1 VTSIQLLRHATVVV
15 ELDGQRILVDPML
28 DAAGARPPIAN
39 TPEPRDNP
47 LVELPPATP
56 EALDGLTG
64 AIVTH
69 LHADHL
75 DDEGAAFL
83 AQAGVP
89 VQGQAGDLET
99 LAQRS
104 IPATEIGSA
113 PFGSVQVH
121 RTGGRHA
128 HEPSLSEALGQVSG
142 VVLEAGGQRI
152 YLGGDTVPGPEL
164 DAALAE
170 HRPTA
175 VVLNA
180 GGARFLDS
188 GAIISTSKDVADLA
202 KRLPETTIVAVHLD
216 SINHCIETREHLRSA
231 IAAAGVTNVVVPDD
245 GDVVTL

>member
-1 VTSIQLLRHATVVV
+1 MPRDPPVTITVRPCRSLTWSSRSRVPGRRTLLDGRCRVSVPARAPDGWCPGRCGGAAPTIYSHGVTSIQLLRHATVVV

-28 DAAGARPPIAN
+28 DAAGARPPIDN

-47 LVELPPATP
+47 LVELPPGTP

-83 AQAGVP
+83 ARAGVP

-104 IPATEIGSA
+104 IPATELGSA
-113 PFGSVQVH
+113 PFGGVQVH

-128 HEPSLSEALGQVSG
+128 H
-142 VVLEAGGQRI
+142 
-152 YLGGDTVPGPEL
+152 
-164 DAALAE
+164 
-170 HRPTA
+170 
-175 VVLNA
+175 
-180 GGARFLDS
+180 
-188 GAIISTSKDVADLA
+188 
-202 KRLPETTIVAVHLD
+202 
-216 SINHCIETREHLRSA
+216 
-231 IAAAGVTNVVVPDD
+231 
-245 GDVVTL
+245 